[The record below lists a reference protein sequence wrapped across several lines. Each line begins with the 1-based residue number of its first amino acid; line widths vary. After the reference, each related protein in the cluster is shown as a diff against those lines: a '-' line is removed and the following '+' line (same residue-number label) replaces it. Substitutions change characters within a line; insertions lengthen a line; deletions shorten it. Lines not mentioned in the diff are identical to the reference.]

1 MGSSSVAHMT
11 TDPTRRPTARVGKIA
26 LNADNL
32 HRGNGFV
39 GGRGHFNP
47 EVQIL
52 DKAPVPA
59 GAEMWKI
66 SQDGTRTLVA
76 RTGTLKRWE
85 IAT

>member
-1 MGSSSVAHMT
+1 MRAGHYAVLDGTEYA
-11 TDPTRRPTARVGKIA
+11 
-26 LNADNL
+26 
-32 HRGNGFV
+32 
-39 GGRGHFNP
+39 RGHFNP
-47 EVQIL
+47 ELQIL

-66 SQDGTRTLVA
+66 SQYGTRTLVA